1 MGENSPPGRR
11 AAPLEGLRNIVRR
24 HPVITSVMVGCT
36 LIGAALGLALLTDEW
51 SAARRLLAGAVAG
64 AGTGLLIT
72 ATKIFD

>member
-1 MGENSPPGRR
+1 MSENSAPDRR
-11 AAPLEGLRNIVRR
+11 VSAPELLRNIARR

-72 ATKIFD
+72 ATKMFD

>member
-11 AAPLEGLRNIVRR
+11 AARLAGLRKIARR
-24 HPVITSVMVGCT
+24 HPVITSVMLGCT
-36 LIGAALGLALLTDEW
+36 LIRAALGFVLLTGEW

-72 ATKIFD
+72 ATKMFD